1 MDILIR
7 LRDLYIN
14 FVYALPDGFTSFI
27 LRMSILLALTI
38 GLLMLTWHK
47 LPWCSVFSQAC
58 VAFIAVV
65 ASLYIP
71 VNVFR
76 EIGKEVFAFSVG
88 VGLLCM
94 IFLPGW
100 LPFYLTPR
108 FGNQLRLKK
117 IIQYL
122 IWSLFILQ
130 LISEVITHG

>member
-7 LRDLYIN
+7 LRDFYIN
-14 FVYALPDGFTSFI
+14 FVYTLPEGFTSFI
-27 LRMSILLALTI
+27 LRMGVLLVLTL
-38 GLLMLTWHK
+38 GFLMLTWHK

-58 VAFIAVV
+58 VAFITVV

-71 VNVFR
+71 VSVFR
-76 EIGKEVFAFSVG
+76 EMGQEVFAFSVG

-100 LPFYLTPR
+100 LPFYLTPKL
-108 FGNQLRLKK
+108 GNQLRLKK
-117 IIQYL
+117 IIRYFV
-122 IWSLFILQ
+122 WGLFILQ

>member
-14 FVYALPDGFTSFI
+14 SVYALPEGFTSFI
-27 LRMSILLALTI
+27 LRMGILLALTI

-47 LPWCSVFSQAC
+47 LPWCSVFSQVC
-58 VAFIAVV
+58 VAFIAIV

-71 VNVFR
+71 MSIFR
-76 EIGKEVFAFSVG
+76 EVGKEFFAFSVG

-108 FGNQLRLKK
+108 LGNQIRLKK
-117 IIQYL
+117 IIRYI

-130 LISEVITHG
+130 LVVR

>member
-1 MDILIR
+1 VDILIR

-14 FVYALPDGFTSFI
+14 SVYALPEGFTSFI
-27 LRMSILLALTI
+27 LRMGILLALTI

-71 VNVFR
+71 MSIFR
-76 EIGKEVFAFSVG
+76 EVGRGFFAFSVG

-108 FGNQLRLKK
+108 LGNQIRLKK
-117 IIQYL
+117 VIRYII
-122 IWSLFILQ
+122 WGFFILQ
-130 LISEVITHG
+130 LIAR